1 MVKRIKLRT
10 LFIGG
15 CITLFFLV
23 LVVRVFWIQVLQSD
37 FWQEKAAAQWA
48 HTSEIKAVRGTIE
61 DRNGNILASDVPAYT
76 VVVDPEVIN
85 ELGIG
90 EEVIQGLHDL
100 LDKPV
105 AELKKLVE
113 AKNEKG
119 EYLKNREIRNEG
131 WKIDEELKNKVEDF
145 IKKLREGHDIIE
157 TGVGLVREQKRYYPQ
172 GSRAAHILG
181 YTDRDG
187 NAVMGMESYFDKQLK
202 GTNGKL
208 LYQSDG
214 KGIKL
219 PNSQDTYQPVVNGS
233 NFKLTIDSTI
243 QYYIEEAMAKAYA
256 EYKPKSITVIAADP
270 NTMEILGL
278 ANMPTFNPNE
288 FWNYASDPGVF
299 FNHAIKTRFEPGS
312 TFKIVP
318 LAGAVEENLFDPDAT
333 FMSGSIRIKGYG
345 KPLYDQKRA
354 GYGEISFLEGV
365 KRSSNVA
372 FVKLGYEMLGPER
385 LLQYVNDFGFNNLTG
400 IDLPGE
406 VSGIVNPT
414 ANNASENATIAYGH
428 GKVLVTP
435 IQQLT
440 AVSAIANGGKLMV
453 PHVVKEITDPNTG
466 KTTVTQPQVVRQ
478 VISEESARE
487 TSSYLEQVVAD
498 LDHGTGRHAYIEGY
512 RVAGKTGTAIKPD
525 GKGGY
530 DRDKVRSSFLGY
542 APADNPKIAVYVVI
556 DEPADAAGGG
566 AAAGPVF
573 KEIVSQTLQYMGVP
587 KLEESSADSSGQTA
601 KTEVAA
607 MRSTPDLTGKTVKEA
622 KELLLAQGYDFEAV
636 GTGAAVVSQ
645 YPEKDTPLAAGQR
658 IYILSQQGD
667 KLVIPDLRGQSL
679 RDALEILNLLKVG
692 IAVEG
697 EGYVQEQTEGVKNGK
712 TTVTLTLNPIN
723 EYGEDIPVTVPEDGE
738 QGSDPDAETN

>member
-23 LVVRVFWIQVLQSD
+23 LIGRVFWIQVLD
-37 FWQEKAAAQWA
+37 REFWQAYAAEKRA
-48 HTSEIKAVRGTIE
+48 HTSVIKAVRGTIE
-61 DRNGNILASDVPAYT
+61 DRNGKVLASDVPAYT
-76 VVVDPEVIN
+76 VVVNPQAIA

-90 EEVIQGLHDL
+90 EEVISGLHEL
-100 LDKPV
+100 LGKPES
-105 AELKKLVE
+105 ELKALVE
-113 AKNEKG
+113 AKDKDG

-131 WKIDEELKNKVEDF
+131 WKIDQELRDKVDEF
-145 IKKLREGHDIIE
+145 IEKLKDEHDILE
-157 TGVGLVREQKRYYPQ
+157 TGVGLITEQKRYYPQ
-172 GSRAAHILG
+172 QTLAAHILG

-187 NAVMGMESYFDKQLK
+187 NAIMGLEKYFDKQLK
-202 GTNGKL
+202 GADGKL

-214 KGIKL
+214 KGVKL
-219 PNSQDTYQPVVNGS
+219 PNSKDTYQPVVNGS

-243 QYYIEEAMAKAYA
+243 QYYIEQAMQKAYD

-270 NTMEILGL
+270 STMEILGL
-278 ANMPTFNPNE
+278 ANMPTYNPNE

-299 FNHAIKTRFEPGS
+299 FNHAIKSRFEPGS

-345 KPLYDQKRA
+345 KPLYDQNRS

-372 FVKLGYEMLGPER
+372 FVKLGYEMLGPDR
-385 LLQYVNDFGFNNLTG
+385 LLQYVDDFGFNDLTG

-406 VSGIVNPT
+406 ISGRVNPT
-414 ANNASENATIAYGH
+414 PNNASENATIAYGH
-428 GKVLVTP
+428 GKVEVTP

-440 AVSAIANGGKLMV
+440 AISAIANGGKLMV

-466 KTTVTQPQVVRQ
+466 KTTVTQPKVVRQ
-478 VISEESARE
+478 VISEESSRE
-487 TSSYLEQVVAD
+487 TGSYLEQVVAD

-530 DRDKVRSSFLGY
+530 DRDKVLSSFLGY
-542 APADNPKIAVYVVI
+542 APVNNPKIAVYIVI

-573 KEIVSQTLQYMGVP
+573 KEIVSQSLEYMGVP
-587 KLEESSADSSGQTA
+587 KVDDSSGDDKKEAQTSPK
-601 KTEVAA
+601 KTAA
-607 MRSTPDLTGKTVKEA
+607 ALRTTPDLAGKTAAGAREM
-622 KELLLAQGYDFEAV
+622 LLKQGYNFVTV
-636 GTGAAVVSQ
+636 GEGASVISQ
-645 YPEKDTPLAAGQR
+645 YPEAGGV
-658 IYILSQQGD
+658 LSSGQKIFLLTQQGD
-667 KLVIPDLRGQSL
+667 QAVVPDLRGQSL

-692 IAVEG
+692 ITVDG
-697 EGYVQEQTEGVKNGK
+697 EGYVTEQKEEKLNGK
-712 TTVTLTLNPIN
+712 TVVTLSLAPLN
-723 EYGEDIPVTVPEDGE
+723 EYGEDIPVAPAAEKTEEEAPE
-738 QGSDPDAETN
+738 